1 MSSSLG
7 LFEAYGIELE
17 YMIVDRSTLRV
28 LPICDQVI
36 KTLSGKI
43 KNEISMGEINI
54 SNELVLHVIEFK
66 SNGPK
71 KDLVKLASDFQYQIN
86 SVNQLLEAT
95 WNAQLLPTAMHPLM
109 SPQKETRLWP
119 HGQNTIYE
127 TYNRIFD
134 CRGHGWSNLQSVHI
148 NLPFANDEQFGRL
161 HAAIRI
167 VLALLPGLAAS
178 SPIVEGNITGKLDN
192 RLVFYSQNQRK
203 IASIIGDI
211 IPEKSFSKETY
222 ESIVFAPIKRDISPY
237 DPDQVLE
244 EEWLNSRGA
253 IARFDRGAIEIR
265 LLDIQESVPADF
277 AIISLVVSLVQSL
290 VDGLWISYE
299 KQMTADEKVLKD
311 IFLQCIESGGDTVIK
326 NKFLLSTFAQKE
338 PLTVNELWQRILVKL
353 KNNDYPVKNFSET
366 IELILKRDTL
376 AKSIQTTLGHAPSE
390 AEIVETFK
398 ELAKCLSEGSIY
410 GV

>member
-71 KDLVKLASDFQYQIN
+71 KDLVKLASDFQSQIN
-86 SVNQLLEAT
+86 SVNQLLAT
-95 WNAQLLPTAMHPLM
+95 NWNAQLLPTAMHPLM

-167 VLALLPGLAAS
+167 VLALLPGLASS
-178 SPIVEGNITGKLDN
+178 SPIVEGKITGKLDN

-222 ESIVFAPIKRDISPY
+222 ESIVFAPI
-237 DPDQVLE
+237 
-244 EEWLNSRGA
+244 
-253 IARFDRGAIEIR
+253 
-265 LLDIQESVPADF
+265 
-277 AIISLVVSLVQSL
+277 
-290 VDGLWISYE
+290 
-299 KQMTADEKVLKD
+299 
-311 IFLQCIESGGDTVIK
+311 
-326 NKFLLSTFAQKE
+326 
-338 PLTVNELWQRILVKL
+338 
-353 KNNDYPVKNFSET
+353 
-366 IELILKRDTL
+366 
-376 AKSIQTTLGHAPSE
+376 
-390 AEIVETFK
+390 
-398 ELAKCLSEGSIY
+398 
-410 GV
+410 